1 MNSRAS
7 TVVGGVLAVMSAGS
21 VMAVPKDSVR
31 TTSWQLDVKFHD
43 VQRLTLR
50 LLGDRQ
56 ETTFWY
62 LLYEVTN
69 HTGLDR
75 HFYPSFRLVTDTLQ
89 VVEGGANVSP
99 TVYDVILGRHKA
111 ESPFLALPTKVTG
124 LLLQG
129 QANARASVV
138 VFRDFDEEAN
148 GFSIYLSGFSG
159 EMRRNPNPT
168 FNPKQAESQQNRPY
182 FLLRRTLAIRYDFPG
197 DPQTRHRA
205 TPIRRTRDWV
215 MR

>member
-1 MNSRAS
+1 MNFRVSSMVGVFA
-7 TVVGGVLAVMSAGS
+7 VVSAGS
-21 VMAVPKDSVR
+21 VMALPKDTVR
-31 TTSWQLDVKFHD
+31 TTSWQFDVRFHD

-50 LLGDRQ
+50 LPGARQ

-62 LLYEVTN
+62 MLYEVTN
-69 HTGLDR
+69 NTGLDR
-75 HFYPSFRLVTDTLQ
+75 HFYPSFRLVTDTLK

-99 TVYDVILGRHKA
+99 TVYDVIFGRHRG
-111 ESPFLALPTKVTG
+111 EFPFLALPTKVTG

-138 VFRDFDEEAN
+138 VFRDFDEEAS
-148 GFSIYLSGFSG
+148 GFSIYLGGLAG

-168 FNPKQAESQQNRPY
+168 FNPKQAESPKNRPY

-205 TPIRRTRDWV
+205 TPIRRTRQWV